1 MYTSSEKSKM
11 DYNRVLEH
19 FKKNGKSKII
29 KTNGKRNLI
38 IMDINNKEKDKTT
51 PMRVI
56 VPAEAAT
63 ERAESRLKEDIK
75 EEDDKKSNHSV
86 QRCRRS
92 RKSTKR
98 KAEKEVKEVKDIFN
112 KRWRRQ

>member
-19 FKKNGKSKII
+19 FKKNGKPKII
-29 KTNGKRNLI
+29 KMNGKRNLI
-38 IMDINNKEKDKTT
+38 IMGNSNKEKETT
-51 PMRVI
+51 PPMRVI

-63 ERAESRLKEDIK
+63 ERAESQLREDIK
-75 EEDDKKSNHSV
+75 VEDDKKGNQSATSS
-86 QRCRRS
+86 RRS
-92 RKSTKR
+92 RKLTKR
-98 KAEKEVKEVKDIFN
+98 KAEKEVQEVKDIFN